1 MPSIDEKIRR
11 QAEFVD
17 TQLFNLPEPPFEN
30 AQHVVRSC
38 LQDFSNGVVNLLDGG
53 SSSNGFLSRWTQLSE
68 DFADIVQKIK
78 PMFVFKD
85 PSDRRVPE
93 LFVIDDE
100 SSSEMG
106 GSSRMPSPQL
116 KRQHDDPFTTTPN
129 KRHNNDGNFGRS
141 GSTTPFAANSSNG
154 GSFTRPKQESSL
166 DLTPPSRMRPPP
178 QPRRGRETPFDCFLD
193 SGKKFMTI
201 AEVREIISSH
211 RQPGHPG
218 DVPAAAREEICLMAV
233 ALWKSP
239 LEKLAD
245 ETFSMLR
252 TAVLGVLKSQ
262 RTLGKYQQTELF
274 RKSERHIVKFL
285 EIHQNKQRVI
295 LQAFHNLESYKLFTV
310 NNEAFMRYK
319 AEELRLLQSKR
330 REYRVRCHVDKM
342 AFLNK
347 KTISDAQRPAA
358 EKAVTD
364 EQLGPDPFALEIDTA
379 AFVRGYYRTAGSRFA
394 DNLCQSLVGNL
405 FKNIKEEIKFLLEK
419 HLELDTGDCK
429 SS

>member
-17 TQLFNLPEPPFEN
+17 TQLLNLPEPPFEN

-38 LQDFSNGVVNLLDGG
+38 LQEFSNGVVNLLDGG

-68 DFADIVQKIK
+68 DFAGTIQKIK

-85 PSDRRVPE
+85 PSDNRVPE

-116 KRQHDDPFTTTPN
+116 KRQHDDPFITPN
-129 KRHNNDGNFGRS
+129 KRHLNDGSFGRS
-141 GSTTPFAANSSNG
+141 SSTTPS
-154 GSFTRPKQESSL
+154 GSFTRPKQEGPF
-166 DLTPPSRMRPPP
+166 DTATPPSHMRPPP
-178 QPRRGRETPFDCFLD
+178 QPRRGRETPFDSFLN

-201 AEVREIISSH
+201 AEVRDTIASH

-218 DVPAAAREEICLMAV
+218 NVPAAAREEICLLAV
-233 ALWKSP
+233 ALWRPP

-252 TAVLGVLKSQ
+252 TAVLGVLRSQ

-274 RKSERHIVKFL
+274 RKSERHILKFL
-285 EIHQNKQRVI
+285 GDHQNKQRIV
-295 LQAFHNLESYKLFTV
+295 LQGFYNLESYKLFTV

-319 AEELRLLQSKR
+319 AEELQLLQSKR
-330 REYRVRCHVDKM
+330 REHRVRCHVNKM

-429 SS
+429 SFLTF